1 MPLKSAAL
9 DEPQMNLTPM
19 LDVVFNLIIFFVV
32 SMQFSNEEEIEV
44 QVPYAGHAQ
53 PLSALPDE
61 IVVNV
66 AADGRI
72 IAQNR
77 QVTPSELKAI
87 LTEARNHYADQ
98 AVLVRGDGRGALQ
111 HVVDVFSIC
120 NEVGIVNYKLATSRV
135 EPAAP

>member
-1 MPLKSAAL
+1 MPLKSTAL
-9 DEPQMNLTPM
+9 EEPQMNLTPM

-53 PLSALPDE
+53 PLTALPDE

-72 IAQNR
+72 LVQGREVTQRELATLLAQ
-77 QVTPSELKAI
+77 
-87 LTEARNHYADQ
+87 ARNRYADQ
-98 AVLVRGDGRGALQ
+98 AVLVRGDGQGVLQ
-111 HVVDVFSIC
+111 HVVNVFSIC
-120 NEVGIVNYKLATSRV
+120 NEVGIANYKLATTRT
-135 EPAAP
+135 EPAR